1 MSDFIPQLPPN
12 RPKVDL
18 DEQERIIAEWVANG
32 GVIKRTPEPMPKP
45 RPPRHIEKPTKDAEI
60 ITQKVIKK
68 VQSKAGLSEYAF
80 KKLFDGRVHGRE
92 LKAEVKFI
100 LQNQYGLKLIT
111 VSKKNGNGK
120 PVKMMGLR

>member
-1 MSDFIPQLPPN
+1 M
-12 RPKVDL
+12 DL
-18 DEQERIIAEWVANG
+18 AEQERIIAEWVAKG
-32 GVIKRTPEPMPKP
+32 GVIKRMPDPGQQP

-80 KKLFDGRVHGRE
+80 KKLFSGRVHGCE

-111 VSKKNGNGK
+111 VSKKDGNGK
-120 PVKMMGLR
+120 PVKMMGLKK